1 VRQLTAQQCP
11 VISWPCSST
20 LFLSALVDLTSIIS
34 RNYVQ
39 SSLTSVVALPD
50 ARVRFAARLVCQG
63 RALRSRERKL
73 RGLDSACGKA
83 PGTATKG
90 ICFFFSGGNHARKKE
105 RGNQMPERQHPT
117 WGELLREA
125 VEKRGRMLQAY
136 TAFHNYSFLCLPQH
150 RSENVDCPA
159 MLIGTEKTRRDAS
172 VLNLE
177 LT

>member
-1 VRQLTAQQCP
+1 
-11 VISWPCSST
+11 
-20 LFLSALVDLTSIIS
+20 
-34 RNYVQ
+34 
-39 SSLTSVVALPD
+39 
-50 ARVRFAARLVCQG
+50 
-63 RALRSRERKL
+63 
-73 RGLDSACGKA
+73 
-83 PGTATKG
+83 
-90 ICFFFSGGNHARKKE
+90 
-105 RGNQMPERQHPT
+105 MPERQHAN